1 MTRTG
6 AKRRFEVINTVNW
19 KEENLQKGDS
29 VMVQAYNDIQPYIG
43 QIQQIIRQKD
53 GYYLEVSWFYRPE
66 EAIGGRRPFH
76 GEKELFKS
84 THVQQI
90 SLDTVLGKCQVLS
103 LEAYEGLS
111 EVDDTIFFSRFTYH
125 PIDHRFYPDQVFVY
139 CECQFPYNPDK
150 FMVQCDSCEDWFHPK
165 CVDLSQA
172 EVEELKNSSKKFI
185 CRNEKCQKT
194 LAKRQ
199 KIDQGELMPGR
210 TIQTVVPPPSE
221 NQAVISN
228 QLNNINID
236 STNQNIN
243 TNKNINSNNN
253 IDIDK
258 NDEKNVQ
265 KDLEMQNG
273 EKKIQNGENIQQ
285 QQQQQQQQK
294 LLDVSEDQQ
303 TINNNDGIKFVE
315 QGSTDKT
322 EEKSVEKNAEK
333 TIEKDVEKNDMEVVI
348 EEKQSM
354 ENNVGDD
361 NEENSKKSVQQVG
374 RAHV

>member
-1 MTRTG
+1 M
-6 AKRRFEVINTVNW
+6 
-19 KEENLQKGDS
+19 NL
-29 VMVQAYNDIQPYIG
+29 
-43 QIQQIIRQKD
+43 
-53 GYYLEVSWFYRPE
+53 LERC
-66 EAIGGRRPFH
+66 
-76 GEKELFKS
+76 LKS
-84 THVQQI
+84 
-90 SLDTVLGKCQVLS
+90 LL
-103 LEAYEGLS
+103 
-111 EVDDTIFFSRFTYH
+111 
-125 PIDHRFYPDQVFVY
+125 
-139 CECQFPYNPDK
+139 
-150 FMVQCDSCEDWFHPK
+150 
-165 CVDLSQA
+165 
-172 EVEELKNSSKKFI
+172 
-185 CRNEKCQKT
+185 
-194 LAKRQ
+194 
-199 KIDQGELMPGR
+199 
-210 TIQTVVPPPSE
+210 
-221 NQAVISN
+221 
-228 QLNNINID
+228 
-236 STNQNIN
+236 
-243 TNKNINSNNN
+243 NN